1 MTERM
6 IQQAAKMGIHLD
18 SHMAGQFAR
27 YQELLIDWNTRIN
40 LTAIT
45 EPIAVQDKHFLDSL
59 SCILAME
66 KRDGRLI
73 DIGTGAGFP
82 GLPIKIALPEMDV
95 TLLDSL
101 NKRINFLNEVIGALE
116 LKHIRSVHGRAE
128 ECARKDEHRARYDY
142 AFARAVARL
151 NVLCEYCLPFVRKGG
166 LFISQK
172 GVDYA
177 QELEES
183 ENAIAKLG
191 AVVEKVIPV
200 EIPDTD
206 YTRVLIL
213 MRKTADTADKYP
225 RHHAKIEKSPL

>member
-1 MTERM
+1 M
-6 IQQAAKMGIHLD
+6 
-18 SHMAGQFAR
+18 
-27 YQELLIDWNTRIN
+27 
-40 LTAIT
+40 
-45 EPIAVQDKHFLDSL
+45 
-59 SCILAME
+59 SCAS
-66 KRDGRLI
+66 
-73 DIGTGAGFP
+73 T
-82 GLPIKIALPEMDV
+82 V
-95 TLLDSL
+95 
-101 NKRINFLNEVIGALE
+101 
-116 LKHIRSVHGRAE
+116 
-128 ECARKDEHRARYDY
+128 C
-142 AFARAVARL
+142 
-151 NVLCEYCLPFVRKGG
+151 LCEKGG

-172 GVDYA
+172 GADYA